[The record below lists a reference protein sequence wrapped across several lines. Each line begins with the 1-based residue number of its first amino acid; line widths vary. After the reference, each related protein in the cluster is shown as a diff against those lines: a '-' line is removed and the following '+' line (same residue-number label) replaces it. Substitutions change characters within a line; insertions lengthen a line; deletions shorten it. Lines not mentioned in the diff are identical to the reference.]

1 MRSLASMSALVLWML
16 GCNAAEP
23 VASGPTPSSAA
34 PAPAAPTPGPSQAV
48 TPAPVAEPEVV
59 AELVPVSAPTV
70 DPLAK
75 SGPKPTDFEICTHV
89 MEVTKREYGD
99 SARKPSD
106 EEVAKYREE
115 CLGQIGKEREKLGA
129 EKFDAQVA
137 CVMAGTKMEDLM
149 ICGSPQ

>member
-1 MRSLASMSALVLWML
+1 MRSLVSMSALVLWML

-23 VASGPTPSSAA
+23 VASEP
-34 PAPAAPTPGPSQAV
+34 APTPAPEPEPVIA
-48 TPAPVAEPEVV
+48 APVEP
-59 AELVPVSAPTV
+59 P
-70 DPLAK
+70 AK
-75 SGPKPTDFEICTHV
+75 AGPKPTDFEICTHV